1 MNKNFREILLTPL
14 VMVCS
19 WCGYIHTADGR
30 PSHHIYRLI
39 GGLGTRYEARGTGD
53 GGFIETY
60 DLPGI
65 LQFVAQAAG

>member
-1 MNKNFREILLTPL
+1 
-14 VMVCS
+14 MVSS

-39 GGLGTRYEARGTGD
+39 GGLGTRYEAMGTGD

-60 DLPGI
+60 DLSGI
-65 LQFVAQAAG
+65 LQLECRLQGKY